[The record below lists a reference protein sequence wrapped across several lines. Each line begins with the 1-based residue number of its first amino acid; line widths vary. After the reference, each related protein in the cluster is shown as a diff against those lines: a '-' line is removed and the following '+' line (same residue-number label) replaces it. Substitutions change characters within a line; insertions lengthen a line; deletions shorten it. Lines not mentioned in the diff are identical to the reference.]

1 MNAALLKRNPL
12 NIYGTA
18 LPPNLLLM
26 AKLIVTLLLVKGYFY
41 KIQSPFLP
49 LVPVFEYV
57 PWPYAFK
64 LGLQTVFVVASLLLL
79 INVRVRTS
87 AFLVGLVFLLVPLG
101 ARGSYTNGL
110 FFCASVLMIIGLY
123 HNAISEWLLKMQ
135 IVIMY
140 FGSALNKIL
149 LEDWRT
155 GQYMDHWLRQVK
167 PSSLYDSLAGMM
179 PPLLLAKLLCWG
191 TIAVEFWLVGALLM
205 RVSYRI
211 AVGVGFIFHVVSLA
225 FAGHDFGAFGPAV
238 LAAYLVFFSWP
249 STEGPTPLRYDP
261 RLYFVAALVFGLPDP
276 GWHTFHVVG
285 TLLGA
290 LFVFVWSWRT
300 RPGDAA
306 VA

>member
-1 MNAALLKRNPL
+1 MSLL
-12 NIYGTA
+12 
-18 LPPNLLLM
+18 
-26 AKLIVTLLLVKGYFY
+26 
-41 KIQSPFLP
+41 PF
-49 LVPVFEYV
+49 FIC
-57 PWPYAFK
+57 
-64 LGLQTVFVVASLLLL
+64 ASL
-79 INVRVRTS
+79 
-87 AFLVGLVFLLVPLG
+87 
-101 ARGSYTNGL
+101 
-110 FFCASVLMIIGLY
+110 LMIIGLY
-123 HNAISEWLLKMQ
+123 HNAISVWLLKMQ

-306 VA
+306 GRVTP